1 MPLSSSKSTY
11 RFRISSS
18 LYFTLKYKSVYLNG
32 SDSSKSITKSMS
44 ELSLKSYLV
53 TEPNANNDFTLLD
66 LQSSFIWFIFGS
78 SIFIVKFTI
87 LGSVFQIVLDI
98 TGIGLGEGGDFE
110 ALHCHF
116 VGRPF

>member
-1 MPLSSSKSTY
+1 
-11 RFRISSS
+11 
-18 LYFTLKYKSVYLNG
+18 
-32 SDSSKSITKSMS
+32 MS

-78 SIFIVKFTI
+78 SIFIVKFSI